1 MPCTPAPAEYFD
13 DERYFEHMVHWEQ
26 GVGTRSAQIP
36 HANDQGQ
43 VHQQPLSPGW
53 DSDSSTLSPWP
64 LPNRTMTIDP
74 SQAWFGG
81 QGQWPAQ
88 QGPFSEPSPPRP
100 IPPSPAAQATMTVST
115 AFNLDT
121 TPSPAYPPD
130 CELMSSDDVVFYV
143 NNALLKRASSSGFG
157 LAYPSPGSRVRVAE
171 TADVLNLILHAAY
184 GASPTAFS
192 PPLETLCEAI
202 ARLPAYGLSP
212 EVYVGANSPL
222 FETLRSHAALS
233 PLRVYTIAAAHD
245 LLALAKLASG
255 NLLGYPVHAMAD
267 ADAVAMGP
275 VYLRRLVTL
284 HHDRIAQLRGLLEQ
298 SQEFHPQT
306 HACAFLAQKRLA
318 REWSIVANAVIAGA
332 RPDISSAVVR
342 DRLAVVKY
350 ETACV
355 SCKKKLDERI
365 WKAVVGWT
373 MLPTTI

>member
-1 MPCTPAPAEYFD
+1 MPYTPGPGEYFD
-13 DERYFEHMVHWEQ
+13 DERYFGDLVHWEQ
-26 GVGTRSAQIP
+26 GLSTSSVQVPYAGV
-36 HANDQGQ
+36 QGQ
-43 VHQQPLSPGW
+43 VQQQPMSPGW
-53 DSDSSTLSPWP
+53 DSNSSTLSPWP
-64 LPNRTMTIDP
+64 FPNQTMTIDP

-81 QGQWPAQ
+81 HGQWPAQ
-88 QGPFSEPSPPRP
+88 QASREPSPPVSD
-100 IPPSPAAQATMTVST
+100 PPSSPAQATMTVST

-121 TPSPAYPPD
+121 RPTLGHPPD

-143 NNALLKRASSSGFG
+143 NITLLRHGSSTGFG
-157 LAYPSPGSRVRVAE
+157 LAFPTSGARVRVAE

-184 GASPTAFS
+184 GASPSAFA
-192 PPLETLCEAI
+192 PPLETLGEAI

-212 EVYVGANSPL
+212 QVYVGANTPL

-233 PLRVYTIAAAHD
+233 PLRVYAIAAAHD

-267 ADAVAMGP
+267 ADAIAMGP

-298 SQEFHPQT
+298 SQEFHPQVHT
-306 HACAFLAQKRLA
+306 CAFQAQKRLA
-318 REWSIVANAVIAGA
+318 REWSMVANEVIAGA
-332 RPDISSAVVR
+332 RPDISSSVVR
-342 DRLAVVKY
+342 DKLAVVKNQ
-350 ETACV
+350 TACA
-355 SCKKKLDERI
+355 SCKKRLDERI